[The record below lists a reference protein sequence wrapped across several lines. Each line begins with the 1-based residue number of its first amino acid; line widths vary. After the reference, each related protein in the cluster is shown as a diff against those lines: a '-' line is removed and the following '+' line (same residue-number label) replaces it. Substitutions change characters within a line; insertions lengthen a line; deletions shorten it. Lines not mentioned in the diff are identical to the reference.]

1 MALGPNLT
9 TVTITG
15 SYVDFEG
22 TPIQGQIRFSISE
35 VLRNGT
41 DDQMVAPSSVVVP
54 LNASGSFSVSIP
66 ATNDPDVI
74 PNPFLYTV
82 EESFPNGRTYT
93 ISIPYTTS
101 GSLDL
106 ADLSPDPTLSESYVA
121 AVDLTSW
128 NTLESN
134 ITALDALI
142 DQVADK
148 FPASGQYWYI
158 DSAYSTYTALDTAF
172 ATYTALTAA
181 TYNISGEDIGTFV
194 TSAQG
199 YASSASSSAT
209 TAANNSAGT
218 ISPLLLIGG

>member
-22 TPIQGQIRFSISE
+22 NPIEGQVRFSISE

-54 LNASGSFSVSIP
+54 LSSGSFSVSIP
-66 ATNDPDVI
+66 ATNDPDVV
-74 PNPFLYTV
+74 PNPFEYTV
-82 EESFPNGRTYT
+82 EESFPNGRTYQ

-106 ADLSPDPTLSESYVA
+106 ADLSPDPALSETFVA

-142 DQVADK
+142 DQSLDK

-172 ATYTALTAA
+172 ATYTALTAG
-181 TYNISGEDIGTFV
+181 TYNISGADITSFV

-209 TAANNSAGT
+209 TAQNNSAGT

>member
-1 MALGPNLT
+1 MALGANLT
-9 TVTITG
+9 TVTVTG

-22 TPIQGQIRFSISE
+22 TAIEGQIRFSIAE

-54 LNASGSFSVSIP
+54 LSSGSFSVALP
-66 ATNDPDVI
+66 ATNDPDVV
-74 PNPFLYTV
+74 PNPFVYTV
-82 EESFPNGRTYT
+82 EESFPNGRTYE
-93 ISIPYTTS
+93 ISLPYTTS

-106 ADLSPDPTLSESYVA
+106 ADISPDPTLSESYVA

-134 ITALDALI
+134 ITALDAFI
-142 DQVADK
+142 DQAEDK

-172 ATYTALTAA
+172 ATYTALAAA
-181 TYNISGEDIGTFV
+181 THNISGADITSFV

-199 YASSASSSAT
+199 YASSASASAT
-209 TAANNSAGT
+209 TAQNNSAGT

>member
-22 TPIQGQIRFSISE
+22 TPIEGQIRFSISE

-54 LNASGSFSVSIP
+54 LSSGSFSVSIP
-66 ATNDPDVI
+66 ATNDPDVV
-74 PNPFLYTV
+74 PNPFVYTV
-82 EESFPNGRTYT
+82 EESFPNGRSYE

-106 ADLSPDPTLSESYVA
+106 ADISPDPALTESYVA
-121 AVDLTSW
+121 AIDLTSW

-142 DQVADK
+142 DQAEDK

-158 DSAYSTYTALDTAF
+158 DSAFATYTALDTAF
-172 ATYTALTAA
+172 ATYTDLAAA
-181 TYNISGEDIGTFV
+181 THNISGADITSFV

-199 YASSASSSAT
+199 YASSASASAT
-209 TAANNSAGT
+209 TAQNNSAGT

>member
-22 TPIQGQIRFSISE
+22 NPIEGQIRFSISE

-54 LNASGSFSVSIP
+54 LSSGSFSVAIP
-66 ATNDPDVI
+66 ATNDPDVV
-74 PNPFLYTV
+74 PNPFEYTV
-82 EESFPNGRTYT
+82 EESFPNGRTYA

-106 ADLSPDPTLSESYVA
+106 ADISPDPTLSESYVA
-121 AVDLTSW
+121 AIDQTSW
-128 NTLESN
+128 NTLETN
-134 ITALDALI
+134 ITALDAFI
-142 DQVADK
+142 DQAADK

-172 ATYTALTAA
+172 ATYTALAAA
-181 TYNISGEDIGTFV
+181 THNISGSDITSFV
-194 TSAQG
+194 TSAQS
-199 YASSASSSAT
+199 YAASASSSAT
-209 TAANNSAGT
+209 TASNNSAGT